1 MIDVIIKLGG
11 LISYEKITKKPSNSY
26 SFMIK
31 SNEFFIPI
39 NDNIDLLSEI
49 TKLEKDLD
57 YNSGFLKSVQNKLN
71 NKNFVKNAP
80 INVVENEKNKMKDA
94 KEKINILKNK
104 ILSFQDALEMK
115 KES

>member
-1 MIDVIIKLGG
+1 MTNVIVKLGG

-94 KEKINILKNK
+94 KEKIHILKNK
-104 ILSFQDALEMK
+104 ILSFQDALEKK